1 MRLRVGSEN
10 MENLMTV
17 VDRLDELQASSVGR
31 RECSNTQQQTGA
43 RRMDVHVDTY
53 SQPCPRATAVAT
65 AQARVMEV
73 SQGSGICAWSCCHL
87 ANKIKHVPG
96 YSPMSLVFKNNT
108 MTRGSQGFVGQSLP
122 NLAHV

>member
-1 MRLRVGSEN
+1 

-31 RECSNTQQQTGA
+31 RECSSTRQRTGA

-53 SQPCPRATAVAT
+53 SQSCPRATGYVAT

-73 SQGSGICAWSCCHL
+73 S
-87 ANKIKHVPG
+87 
-96 YSPMSLVFKNNT
+96 
-108 MTRGSQGFVGQSLP
+108 
-122 NLAHV
+122 